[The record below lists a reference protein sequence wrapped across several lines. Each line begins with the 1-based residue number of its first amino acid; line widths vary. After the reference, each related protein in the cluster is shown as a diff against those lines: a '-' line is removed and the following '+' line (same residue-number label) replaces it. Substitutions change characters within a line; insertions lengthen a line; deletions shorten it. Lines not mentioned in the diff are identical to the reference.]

1 MYKLPQR
8 DGASGAQD
16 LRDVRLAHKIINM
29 MFKTLNML
37 GYGKTLGR
45 GLGRELAQLRKIN
58 VMSDWRQTT
67 NEAMDGRR
75 HGQGALGRYG

>member
-8 DGASGAQD
+8 DGAFGAQD
-16 LRDVRLAHKIINM
+16 LRDVRLAHMIINM

-45 GLGRELAQLRKIN
+45 KIN
-58 VMSDWRQTT
+58 VMSD
-67 NEAMDGRR
+67 
-75 HGQGALGRYG
+75 

>member
-1 MYKLPQR
+1 
-8 DGASGAQD
+8 
-16 LRDVRLAHKIINM
+16 M

-67 NEAMDGRR
+67 NEVMDGRR
-75 HGQGALGRYG
+75 HGQGALRFPATTATATNIKDARAAHRGSAEA